1 MKTYD
6 DFKNF
11 VNKCAK
17 QGSSSRDAVYQHID
31 TILKDVKDEWI
42 VRYLDY
48 LDTTIGITNY
58 SNMSYTDEFKTI
70 MCIIH
75 FRVVIPQVNQL
86 KEKKL
91 K

>member
-11 VNKCAK
+11 VNNCAK
-17 QGSSSRDAVYQHID
+17 QGSSRDAVYQHID
-31 TILKDVKDEWI
+31 IILNEVKDEWI
-42 VRYLDY
+42 IRYLDY

-58 SNMSYTDEFKTI
+58 SNMAYTDEFKTI

-75 FRVVIPQVNQL
+75 FRVVIPQINQL
-86 KEKKL
+86 KEKNL